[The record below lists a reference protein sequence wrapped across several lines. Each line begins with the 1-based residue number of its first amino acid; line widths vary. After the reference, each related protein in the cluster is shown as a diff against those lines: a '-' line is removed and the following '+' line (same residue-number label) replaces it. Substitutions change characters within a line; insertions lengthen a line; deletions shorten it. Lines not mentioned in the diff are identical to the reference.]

1 MNNLKRYTILI
12 IPFMVFIFLGEM
24 IIDDLTPSKGDL
36 VEGYP
41 VRKWGFD
48 YIEKNGE
55 LPHWYPHLFSGMPSY
70 SAYSF
75 SPSAPLGETLRPV
88 LFNFGIKFWFY
99 FSIGGIGMFLFLR
112 RKKLEHIPALLGALS
127 FALTP
132 YLFGLINAGHG
143 TKIFTFAFLPIV

>member
-75 SPSAPLGETLRPV
+75 SPSDPVGEALRPV

-99 FSIGGIGMFLFLR
+99 FSIGGIG
-112 RKKLEHIPALLGALS
+112 
-127 FALTP
+127 
-132 YLFGLINAGHG
+132 
-143 TKIFTFAFLPIV
+143 